1 MKFKP
6 PKFNVGDIIK
16 SIPSNTVVNLDEPDI
31 KIFGHHEGVIV
42 GIKDT
47 GRGEVVY
54 EITYF
59 DPEAAD
65 ALYLYP
71 YEMEKLNDS

>member
-1 MKFKP
+1 MRFKP
-6 PKFNVGDIIK
+6 PKFKVGDIIK

-42 GIKDT
+42 GIKEAA
-47 GRGEVVY
+47 RGEVIY

-65 ALYLYP
+65 APYLYS
-71 YEMEKLNDS
+71 YEMEKLNVY

>member
-1 MKFKP
+1 
-6 PKFNVGDIIK
+6 
-16 SIPSNTVVNLDEPDI
+16 LDEPDLN
-31 KIFGHHEGVIV
+31 IFGHHEGIIV
-42 GIKDT
+42 GIKEAA
-47 GRGEVVY
+47 RGEVIY

-65 ALYLYP
+65 ALYLYS

>member
-1 MKFKP
+1 VKFKP